1 MNSHKEYATDCIS
14 SMHRRSDSHDYRSR
28 RFYLITMA
36 VSPRWPLLGTLASSE
51 DTCIADDTVE
61 AHIELS
67 PLGEAVLSAWQQIPF
82 VYPQVSIVQHVI
94 MPDHIHGILYVREDT
109 TFHLGQVIKGFKTGC
124 NKSLRL
130 LVEEARKAQLQ
141 SQNNADGAI
150 SPSASAA
157 VPSASAAVP
166 GVSAAVPSVSAAVPS
181 VSAAVPSVSA
191 AAPSVSAAAPGVVVS
206 PFQRLLLSWAATLSQ
221 HTRKEH
227 TRKEQTRK
235 EHTRK
240 QQTKGGQ
247 PATGLHLWE
256 KGYNDKI
263 LFNYSTLDKWK
274 AYLSDNPRRLAI
286 RRLHPDYFRVRF
298 GITVAGR
305 QYAAIGN
312 RMLLRHPEII
322 QVQLSRHFTD
332 DELAVRVEALL
343 RQARHGAVLIS
354 PAISKGEQMVMRR
367 AMDENLPLIF
377 ITPWG
382 FNTFSKPGHQYYEA
396 CAAGRFLMLAPWE
409 HHNHRIPLT
418 REMCLQLNAMAA
430 EIAAAHKP

>member
-1 MNSHKEYATDCIS
+1 MNSHKEYATDCIP

-51 DTCIADDTVE
+51 DTCTADDTVE

-141 SQNNADGAI
+141 SQNNADGAAA
-150 SPSASAA
+150 PSA

-166 GVSAAVPSVSAAVPS
+166 AVPSVSAAV
-181 VSAAVPSVSA
+181 
-191 AAPSVSAAAPGVVVS
+191 PGVVVS

-221 HTRKEH
+221 Q

-235 EHTRK
+235 E
-240 QQTKGGQ
+240 QTKGGQ

>member
-1 MNSHKEYATDCIS
+1 MNSHKEYATDCIP

-51 DTCIADDTVE
+51 DTCTADDTVE

-141 SQNNADGAI
+141 SQNNADGAT
-150 SPSASAA
+150 
-157 VPSASAAVP
+157 VPSAAAAATSVSAAVP
-166 GVSAAVPSVSAAVPS
+166 GVSAAVPVASAAV
-181 VSAAVPSVSA
+181 
-191 AAPSVSAAAPGVVVS
+191 PGVVVS

-221 HTRKEH
+221 HTRKE
-227 TRKEQTRK
+227 Q
-235 EHTRK
+235 TRK

>member
-1 MNSHKEYATDCIS
+1 MNSHKEYATDCIP

-51 DTCIADDTVE
+51 DTCTADDTVE

-67 PLGEAVLSAWQQIPF
+67 PLGEAVLSAWQQIPY

-150 SPSASAA
+150 SPAVVA
-157 VPSASAAVP
+157 VPSISVAVPSISAAVP
-166 GVSAAVPSVSAAVPS
+166 GVSAAV
-181 VSAAVPSVSA
+181 
-191 AAPSVSAAAPGVVVS
+191 PGVVVS

-221 HTRKEH
+221 Q

-235 EHTRK
+235 
-240 QQTKGGQ
+240 QQPKGGQ

-286 RRLHPDYFRVRF
+286 RRLHPDYFD
-298 GITVAGR
+298 GWH
-305 QYAAIGN
+305 
-312 RMLLRHPEII
+312 LHLR
-322 QVQLSRHFTD
+322 
-332 DELAVRVEALL
+332 
-343 RQARHGAVLIS
+343 
-354 PAISKGEQMVMRR
+354 
-367 AMDENLPLIF
+367 
-377 ITPWG
+377 W
-382 FNTFSKPGHQYYEA
+382 
-396 CAAGRFLMLAPWE
+396 
-409 HHNHRIPLT
+409 
-418 REMCLQLNAMAA
+418 
-430 EIAAAHKP
+430 

>member
-1 MNSHKEYATDCIS
+1 
-14 SMHRRSDSHDYRSR
+14 MHRRSDSHDYRSR

-51 DTCIADDTVE
+51 DTCTADDTVE

-150 SPSASAA
+150 SPF
-157 VPSASAAVP
+157 
-166 GVSAAVPSVSAAVPS
+166 
-181 VSAAVPSVSA
+181 
-191 AAPSVSAAAPGVVVS
+191 VSAAAPGVVVS

-221 HTRKEH
+221 Q

-235 EHTRK
+235 E
-240 QQTKGGQ
+240 QTKGGQ

>member
-1 MNSHKEYATDCIS
+1 MKSHKEYATDCIP

-51 DTCIADDTVE
+51 DTCTADDTVE

-109 TFHLGQVIKGFKTGC
+109 TFHFGQVIKGFKTGC

-150 SPSASAA
+150 S
-157 VPSASAAVP
+157 
-166 GVSAAVPSVSAAVPS
+166 SAAVPSVSATAPG
-181 VSAAVPSVSA
+181 VSA
-191 AAPSVSAAAPGVVVS
+191 AAPSASSAAPGVVVS

-221 HTRKEH
+221 HTRKEQP
-227 TRKEQTRK
+227 KGGQP
-235 EHTRK
+235 
-240 QQTKGGQ
+240 KGGQ

>member
-1 MNSHKEYATDCIS
+1 MNSHKEYATDCIP

-51 DTCIADDTVE
+51 DICTADDTVE

-150 SPSASAA
+150 S
-157 VPSASAAVP
+157 
-166 GVSAAVPSVSAAVPS
+166 SAAVPSVSATAPG
-181 VSAAVPSVSA
+181 VSA
-191 AAPSVSAAAPGVVVS
+191 AAPSASSAAPGVVVS

-221 HTRKEH
+221 Q

-235 EHTRK
+235 E
-240 QQTKGGQ
+240 QTKGGQ

-382 FNTFSKPGHQYYEA
+382 FNTFSKPGHQYYKA

-430 EIAAAHKP
+430 EIAAAHSS

>member
-1 MNSHKEYATDCIS
+1 MNSHKEYATDCIP

-51 DTCIADDTVE
+51 DTCTADDTVD

-141 SQNNADGAI
+141 SQNNADGATA
-150 SPSASAA
+150 PSA

-166 GVSAAVPSVSAAVPS
+166 GVSAAVPSVSS
-181 VSAAVPSVSA
+181 
-191 AAPSVSAAAPGVVVS
+191 AAPGVVVS

-221 HTRKEH
+221 HTRK
-227 TRKEQTRK
+227 Q
-235 EHTRK
+235 HTRK

>member
-1 MNSHKEYATDCIS
+1 MNSHKEYATDCIP

-36 VSPRWPLLGTLASSE
+36 VNPRWPLLGTLASSE
-51 DTCIADDTVE
+51 DTCTADDTVE

-130 LVEEARKAQLQ
+130 LVEKARKAQLQ
-141 SQNNADGAI
+141 SQNNADGATAP
-150 SPSASAA
+150 SAASSASAA
-157 VPSASAAVP
+157 V
-166 GVSAAVPSVSAAVPS
+166 
-181 VSAAVPSVSA
+181 
-191 AAPSVSAAAPGVVVS
+191 PGVVVS

-221 HTRKEH
+221 HTRKE
-227 TRKEQTRK
+227 QTR
-235 EHTRK
+235 EE
-240 QQTKGGQ
+240 QTKGGQ

>member
-1 MNSHKEYATDCIS
+1 MNSHKEYATDCIP

-51 DTCIADDTVE
+51 DTCTADDTVE

-141 SQNNADGAI
+141 SQNNADGATAP
-150 SPSASAA
+150 SASATAPSASAA
-157 VPSASAAVP
+157 APVASATVP
-166 GVSAAVPSVSAAVPS
+166 GVSAV
-181 VSAAVPSVSA
+181 
-191 AAPSVSAAAPGVVVS
+191 PGVVVS

-221 HTRKEH
+221 
-227 TRKEQTRK
+227 Q
-235 EHTRK
+235 TRK

-286 RRLHPDYFRVRF
+286 RRVHPDYFRVRF

>member
-1 MNSHKEYATDCIS
+1 MNSHKEYATDCIP
-14 SMHRRSDSHDYRSR
+14 SMHRRSDIHDYRSR

-51 DTCIADDTVE
+51 DTCTADDTVE

-141 SQNNADGAI
+141 SQNNADGDTAPGV
-150 SPSASAA
+150 SS
-157 VPSASAAVP
+157 AVP
-166 GVSAAVPSVSAAVPS
+166 GVSAVSS
-181 VSAAVPSVSA
+181 
-191 AAPSVSAAAPGVVVS
+191 AAPSASVAVPGVVVS

-221 HTRKEH
+221 HTRKE
-227 TRKEQTRK
+227 Q
-235 EHTRK
+235 TRK